1 MDCYLSL
8 ILAWIS
14 IIKVFHPVEKIMAEI
29 FFLGTGGS
37 VATKERDNTSLLV
50 SNDEALILID
60 CPGSVIQKIKKLG
73 FDPRCLTSILVT
85 HVHPDHIYGLPSLVH
100 SLMLDECRIDLYG
113 SEETVVFCQELL
125 DLFRLREKKIKTK
138 INFISLKNGQDLSF
152 ASSLQATVLR
162 VPHHSSSL
170 AFYFD
175 FGRENKKLMYSGDTP
190 LYTSL
195 FNSAL
200 DLDYLIHDCSAP
212 SRFFKEY
219 PLLYEMHTNS
229 LQLGKLC
236 QEVRVRC
243 LIPCHFFGELDFS
256 LVEIEKEI
264 RQNYKGKL
272 IMPRDFQ
279 RISI

>member
-1 MDCYLSL
+1 MT
-8 ILAWIS
+8 
-14 IIKVFHPVEKIMAEI
+14 EI

-50 SNDEALILID
+50 SSEEALILID

-85 HVHPDHIYGLPSLVH
+85 HIHPDHIYGLPSLIH

-113 SEETVVFCQELL
+113 SEETIVFCQRLL
-125 DLFRLREKKIKTK
+125 DLFHLREEKIKTK
-138 INFISLKNGQDLSF
+138 INFMSLKNGQDLSL
-152 ASSLQATVLR
+152 ASSLQATALK

-175 FGRENKKLMYSGDTP
+175 FGRENKKLIYSGDTP

-195 FNSAL
+195 FDQAI
-200 DLDYLIHDCSAP
+200 DLDYLIHDCSTP

-219 PLLYEMHTNS
+219 PYLYEMHTNS

-236 QEVRVRC
+236 HEAQVRC

-264 RQNYKGKL
+264 RQNYKGEL
-272 IMPRDFQ
+272 ILPRDFQ
-279 RISI
+279 KINI